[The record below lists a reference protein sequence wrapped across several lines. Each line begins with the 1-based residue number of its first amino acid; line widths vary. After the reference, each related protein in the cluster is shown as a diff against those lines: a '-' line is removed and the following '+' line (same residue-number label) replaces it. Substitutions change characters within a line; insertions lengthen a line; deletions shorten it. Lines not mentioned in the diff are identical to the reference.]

1 MKITETTDYALRA
14 MIELADS
21 EGVLS
26 AIELS
31 RRIEISDKMMRSVLN
46 KLRSKGLVDSV
57 RGSDG
62 GYRMVGSPREITVY
76 DVMKATERTML
87 FYPSIEKSPERGINR
102 YYISVQNK
110 VDRMLKDV
118 TLHKL
123 RSIAKKKG

>member
-1 MKITETTDYALRA
+1 MKIAKVTDYALRA
-14 MIELADS
+14 MMEIVDSKEL
-21 EGVLS
+21 LS
-26 AIELS
+26 AAELS
-31 RRIEISDKMMRSVLN
+31 KRIGISDEMMRSVLN
-46 KLRSKGLVDSV
+46 KLRNKGILESV
-57 RGSDG
+57 QGVNG
-62 GYRMVGSPREITVY
+62 GYRIVGSPREITVY

-87 FYPSIEKSPERGINR
+87 FHPSIEKSPERGINR